1 VPTVRAR
8 LIDVTLDQE
17 TLAHPRPEFE
27 HDRQVAISDLLTDNS
42 FVLVGDNGGPYRL
55 RIGIEEGRLLFDVSG
70 GKEHPLKR
78 VRLPLKPFRR
88 VIKDYIE
95 LAVVHYDALP
105 RMTPSRIEALDM
117 GRRGL
122 HNEGADLL
130 REALARRIEVDRDTA
145 RRLFTLICAL
155 HFRS

>member
-1 VPTVRAR
+1 M
-8 LIDVTLDQE
+8 
-17 TLAHPRPEFE
+17 
-27 HDRQVAISDLLTDNS
+27 
-42 FVLVGDNGGPYRL
+42 
-55 RIGIEEGRLLFDVSG
+55 SG

-78 VRLPLKPFRR
+78 IRLPLKPFRR

-95 LAVVHYDALP
+95 LAIVHYDALP

-130 REALARRIEVDRDTA
+130 REALAARIEVDKDTA

-155 HFRS
+155 HVRS